1 MNIRHLV
8 AVLVLAAACTER
20 EAQPA
25 DDMTSMTPEEH
36 ARMQAG
42 GTQGEVD
49 STGAMVRQDVHL
61 TADQERSLGVTYTT
75 VRRETLTR
83 TIRTVGQVVAPEPNI
98 ADVTPKIEGFIETM
112 YVNSTGQ
119 SVRQGEPLLTLYSP
133 ALVAAQEELLT
144 AKRLTDAVD
153 RSAGEAWRSAQNMLE
168 AARRRL
174 AYWDISE
181 EQIAALEMT
190 GEVQKELVL
199 VSPVTGVV
207 LQRGVFPGQRVVPGQ
222 LLYRIADLT
231 TLWIEGDVFE
241 QDLEFAL
248 TGTEAHIEFTSF
260 PGEHIMGRVSFVY
273 PTMDETT
280 RTIRVRVTVAN
291 RDLRLKP
298 GMFATL
304 FIDADLGAD
313 ALTIPEEALIAT
325 GERNLVFVRDSSGML
340 QPRDVVVGHRA
351 AGRVVIL
358 SGLAEHDEIVASG
371 NFLVDAESRLGG
383 SGGMPGMQHGTA
395 GNGSVTDTAGESSH
409 D

>member
-1 MNIRHLV
+1 
-8 AVLVLAAACTER
+8 
-20 EAQPA
+20 
-25 DDMTSMTPEEH
+25 MTSMTPEEH

-42 GTQGEVD
+42 GNQGEVD
-49 STGAMVRQDVHL
+49 STGVTVRQDVHL
-61 TADQERSLGVTYTT
+61 TAEQERSLGVSYTA
-75 VRRETLTR
+75 VRRESLIR
-83 TIRTVGQVVAPEPNI
+83 TIRTVAQVIAPEPNI
-98 ADVTPKIEGFIETM
+98 ADVTPKIDGFVEAM
-112 YVNSTGQ
+112 YVNATGE
-119 SVRQGEPLLTLYSP
+119 SVRKGEPLLTLYSP

-144 AKRLTDAVD
+144 AKRLADAVD
-153 RSAGEAWRSAQNMLE
+153 RSAEEAWRNAQNLLA

-181 EQIAALEMT
+181 EQIAVLETT

-231 TLWIEGDVFE
+231 TLWIEGEVFE
-241 QDLEFAL
+241 QDLEFARM
-248 TGTEAHIEFTSF
+248 GTEAHIELTSF

-273 PTMDETT
+273 PTMDEAT

-304 FIDADLGAD
+304 FIDARLGPD

-325 GERNLVFVRDSSGML
+325 GERNLVFVRSASGML
-340 QPRDVVVGHRA
+340 EPRDVVVGHRT
-351 AGRVVIL
+351 AGRVIIL
-358 SGLAEHDEIVASG
+358 SGLTEHEEIVASG

-395 GNGSVTDTAGESSH
+395 GNGAVTDTAEGGRP
-409 D
+409 

>member
-8 AVLVLAAACTER
+8 AVLVLAAACSGR

-25 DDMTSMTPEEH
+25 DDPTSMTPEEH

-42 GTQGEVD
+42 GNQGEVD
-49 STGAMVRQDVHL
+49 STGVTVRQDVHL
-61 TADQERSLGVTYTT
+61 TAEQERSLGVSYTA
-75 VRRETLTR
+75 VRRESLIR
-83 TIRTVGQVVAPEPNI
+83 TIRTVAQVIAPEPNI
-98 ADVTPKIEGFIETM
+98 ADVTPKIDGFVETM
-112 YVNSTGQ
+112 YVNTTGE
-119 SVRQGEPLLTLYSP
+119 SVRKGEPLLTLYSP

-144 AKRLTDAVD
+144 AKRLADAVD
-153 RSAGEAWRSAQNMLE
+153 RSAEEAWRNAQNMLA

-181 EQIAALEMT
+181 EQIADLEMT

-241 QDLEFAL
+241 QDLEFARM
-248 TGTEAHIEFTSF
+248 GTEAHIELTSF

-273 PTMDETT
+273 PTMDEAT

-304 FIDADLGAD
+304 FIDARLGAD

-325 GERNLVFVRDSSGML
+325 GERNLVFVRDANGML
-340 QPRDVVVGHRA
+340 EPRDVVVGHRT
-351 AGRVVIL
+351 AGRVIVL
-358 SGLAEHDEIVASG
+358 SGLAEHEEIVASG

-395 GNGSVTDTAGESSH
+395 GNGAVTDTAEGGRP
-409 D
+409 

>member
-8 AVLVLAAACTER
+8 AVLVLAAACSGRDT
-20 EAQPA
+20 QPA

-49 STGAMVRQDVHL
+49 STGAMVRQEVHL
-61 TADQERSLGVTYTT
+61 TTEQERSLGVSFTT
-75 VRRETLTR
+75 VRRESLIR
-83 TIRTVGQVVAPEPNI
+83 TIRTVAQVIAPESNI
-98 ADVTPKIEGFIETM
+98 ADVTPKIDGFVETM
-112 YVNSTGQ
+112 YVDATGE
-119 SVRQGEPLLTLYSP
+119 SVRKGEPLLTLYSP
-133 ALVAAQEELLT
+133 SLVAAQEELLT
-144 AKRLTDAVD
+144 AKRLADAVD
-153 RSAGEAWRSAQNMLE
+153 RSAEEAWSNAQSMLA

-181 EQIAALEMT
+181 EQIAVLETT

-207 LQRGVFPGQRVVPGQ
+207 LQRGVLPGQRVLPGQ

-241 QDLEFAL
+241 QDLEFARM
-248 TGTEAHIEFTSF
+248 GTEAHIELTSF

-273 PTMDETT
+273 PTMDEAT
-280 RTIRVRVTVAN
+280 RTIRVRVNVAN
-291 RDLRLKP
+291 SDLRLKP

-304 FIDADLGAD
+304 FIDSRLGAD

-325 GERNLVFVRDSSGML
+325 GERNLVFVRDTSGML

-351 AGRVVIL
+351 AGRVIIL

-383 SGGMPGMQHGTA
+383 SGGMPGMQHGEA
-395 GNGSVTDTAGESSH
+395 GNEAETDTAEGGRP
-409 D
+409 

>member
-1 MNIRHLV
+1 MNIRYLV
-8 AVLVLAAACTER
+8 AVLGVTAACSGR

-25 DDMTSMTPEEH
+25 DDPTNMTPEEH

-49 STGAMVRQDVHL
+49 ASGEMVREDVHL
-61 TADQERSLGVTYTT
+61 TADQERSMGVSYTT
-75 VRRETLTR
+75 VRRESLIR
-83 TIRTVGQVVAPEPNI
+83 TIRTVAQVIAPEPNI
-98 ADVTPKIEGFIETM
+98 ADVTPKVAGFVETM
-112 YVNSTGQ
+112 YVNATGE
-119 SVRQGEPLLTLYSP
+119 SVGAGEPLLTLYSP
-133 ALVAAQEELLT
+133 ALVSAQEELLT
-144 AKRLTDAVD
+144 AKRLADAVD
-153 RSAGEAWRSAQNMLE
+153 RSAEEAWSNARNMLV

-190 GEVQKELVL
+190 GEVQKELTL
-199 VSPVTGVV
+199 VSPATGVV
-207 LQRGVFPGQRVVPGQ
+207 LQLGVLPGQRVLPGQ

-241 QDLEFAL
+241 QDLEFAR
-248 TGTEAHIEFTSF
+248 TGTEAHIELTSF

-273 PTMDETT
+273 PTMDEAT
-280 RTIRVRVTVAN
+280 RTIRVRVTVPN

-304 FIDADLGAD
+304 FIDAQLGAD

-325 GERNLVFVRDSSGML
+325 GERNLVFVRDSDGML
-340 QPRDVVVGHRA
+340 ASRDVVVGHRA
-351 AGRVVIL
+351 AGRVIIL

-383 SGGMPGMQHGTA
+383 SGGMPGMQHGSS
-395 GNGSVTDTAGESSH
+395 GNGTANDTAEGGRP
-409 D
+409 

>member
-8 AVLVLAAACTER
+8 AVLILAAACSGP
-20 EAQPA
+20 EAQPV

-42 GTQGEVD
+42 GNQGEVD
-49 STGAMVRQDVHL
+49 STGVTVRQDVHL
-61 TADQERSLGVTYTT
+61 TAEQERSLGVSYTA
-75 VRRETLTR
+75 VRRESLIR
-83 TIRTVGQVVAPEPNI
+83 TIRTVAQVIAPEPNI
-98 ADVTPKIEGFIETM
+98 ADVTPKIDGFVETM
-112 YVNSTGQ
+112 YVNATGEN
-119 SVRQGEPLLTLYSP
+119 VRKGEPLLTLYSP

-144 AKRLTDAVD
+144 AKRLADAVD
-153 RSAGEAWRSAQNMLE
+153 RSAEEAWRTAQNMLA

-174 AYWDISE
+174 EYWDISE
-181 EQIAALEMT
+181 EQIDVLEMT

-241 QDLEFAL
+241 QDLEFAKM
-248 TGTEAHIEFTSF
+248 GTEAHIELTSF
-260 PGEHIMGRVSFVY
+260 PGEHMMGRVSFVY
-273 PTMDETT
+273 PTMDEAT
-280 RTIRVRVTVAN
+280 RTIRVRVTVNN

-304 FIDADLGAD
+304 FIDARLGAD

-325 GERNLVFVRDSSGML
+325 GERNLVFVRSASGML
-340 QPRDVVVGHRA
+340 EPRDVVVGHRT
-351 AGRVVIL
+351 AGRVIIL
-358 SGLAEHDEIVASG
+358 SGLTEHEEIVASG

-395 GNGSVTDTAGESSH
+395 GNGAVTDTAEGGRP
-409 D
+409 

>member
-8 AVLVLAAACTER
+8 AVLMVTAACGGP

-25 DDMTSMTPEEH
+25 DDPTSMTPEEH

-49 STGAMVRQDVHL
+49 SSGAMVREDVHL
-61 TADQERSLGVTYTT
+61 TADQERSLGVSYTT
-75 VRRETLTR
+75 VRRESLIR
-83 TIRTVGQVVAPEPNI
+83 TIRTVAQVIAPEPNI
-98 ADVTPKIEGFIETM
+98 ADVTPKISGFVETM
-112 YVNSTGQ
+112 YVNATGE
-119 SVRQGEPLLTLYSP
+119 SVRKGQPLLSLYSP

-144 AKRLTDAVD
+144 AKRLADAVD
-153 RSAGEAWRSAQNMLE
+153 RSAEEAWSSARNMLV

-190 GEVQKELVL
+190 GEVQKELTL
-199 VSPVTGVV
+199 VSPATGVV
-207 LQRGVFPGQRVVPGQ
+207 LQLGVFPGQRVVPGQ

-241 QDLEFAL
+241 QDLDFAR
-248 TGTEAHIEFTSF
+248 TGTEAHIELTSF

-273 PTMDETT
+273 PTMDEAT
-280 RTIRVRVTVAN
+280 RTIRVRVTVTN

-304 FIDADLGAD
+304 FIDAELGAD

-325 GERNLVFVRDSSGML
+325 GERNLVFVHNSDGML
-340 QPRDVVVGHRA
+340 ASRDVVVGHRA
-351 AGRVVIL
+351 AGRVIIL

-383 SGGMPGMQHGTA
+383 SGGMPGMQHGSS
-395 GNGSVTDTAGESSH
+395 GNGAVNDTAEGGRP
-409 D
+409 

>member
-8 AVLVLAAACTER
+8 AVLVLAAACSGR

-25 DDMTSMTPEEH
+25 DDVTSMTPEEH

-98 ADVTPKIEGFIETM
+98 ADVTPKIDGFVETM
-112 YVNSTGQ
+112 YVNATGQ

-144 AKRLTDAVD
+144 AKRLADAVD

-260 PGEHIMGRVSFVY
+260 PGEHIMGLVSFVY

-304 FIDADLGAD
+304 FIDANLGAD

-340 QPRDVVVGHRA
+340 EPRDVVVGHRA
-351 AGRVVIL
+351 DGRVIIL

-395 GNGSVTDTAGESSH
+395 GNGSVTDTAGG
-409 D
+409 DRP

>member
-8 AVLVLAAACTER
+8 AILMLAAACSGR
-20 EAQPA
+20 ETQSA
-25 DDMTSMTPEEH
+25 DDPTSMTPEEH

-49 STGAMVRQDVHL
+49 STGAMVRQDVYL
-61 TADQERSLGVTYTT
+61 TDDQERSLGVSYAT
-75 VRRETLTR
+75 VRRESLIR
-83 TIRTVGQVVAPEPNI
+83 TIRTVAQVIAPESNVV
-98 ADVTPKIEGFIETM
+98 DVTPKVDGFVETM
-112 YVNSTGQ
+112 YVDATGE
-119 SVRQGEPLLTLYSP
+119 SVRQGQPLLTLYSP

-144 AKRLTDAVD
+144 AKRLADAVD

-174 AYWDISE
+174 VYWDITQD
-181 EQIAALEMT
+181 QITTLETT
-190 GEVQKELVL
+190 GEVQKELAL

-207 LQRGVFPGQRVVPGQ
+207 LQRGVFQGARVMPGQ

-241 QDLEFAL
+241 QDLEFARM
-248 TGTEAHIEFTSF
+248 GTEAHIELTSF

-273 PTMDETT
+273 PTMDEAT

-304 FIDADLGAD
+304 FIDAQLGAG

-325 GERNLVFVRDSSGML
+325 GERNLVFVRDTSGML
-340 QPRDVVVGHRA
+340 QPRDVVVGHRT
-351 AGRVVIL
+351 AGRVIIL
-358 SGLAEHDEIVASG
+358 SGLAEHEEIVASG

-395 GNGSVTDTAGESSH
+395 GNGAVTDTAAEAGH

>member
-8 AVLVLAAACTER
+8 AVLVLAAACSGP

-42 GTQGEVD
+42 GNQGEVD
-49 STGAMVRQDVHL
+49 STGVTVRQDVHL
-61 TADQERSLGVTYTT
+61 TADQERSLGVSYTT
-75 VRRETLTR
+75 VRRESLIR
-83 TIRTVGQVVAPEPNI
+83 TIRTVAQVIAPEPNI
-98 ADVTPKIEGFIETM
+98 ADVTPKIDGFVETM
-112 YVNSTGQ
+112 YVNATGE
-119 SVRQGEPLLTLYSP
+119 SVRKGEPLLTLYSP

-144 AKRLTDAVD
+144 AKRLADAVD
-153 RSAGEAWRSAQNMLE
+153 GSAEEAWRNAQSMLG

-181 EQIAALEMT
+181 EQIAVLETT

-241 QDLEFAL
+241 QDLEFARM
-248 TGTEAHIEFTSF
+248 GTEAHIELTSF

-273 PTMDETT
+273 PTMDEAT
-280 RTIRVRVTVAN
+280 RTIRVRITVAN

-304 FIDADLGAD
+304 FIDARLGAD

-325 GERNLVFVRDSSGML
+325 GERNLVFVRDTSGML
-340 QPRDVVVGHRA
+340 EPRDVVVGHRT
-351 AGRVVIL
+351 AGRVIVL

-395 GNGSVTDTAGESSH
+395 GNGAVTDTAEGSGP
-409 D
+409 

>member
-1 MNIRHLV
+1 
-8 AVLVLAAACTER
+8 
-20 EAQPA
+20 
-25 DDMTSMTPEEH
+25 
-36 ARMQAG
+36 
-42 GTQGEVD
+42 
-49 STGAMVRQDVHL
+49 
-61 TADQERSLGVTYTT
+61 
-75 VRRETLTR
+75 
-83 TIRTVGQVVAPEPNI
+83 
-98 ADVTPKIEGFIETM
+98 M
-112 YVNSTGQ
+112 YVNATGE
-119 SVRQGEPLLTLYSP
+119 SVRKGEPLLTLYSP

-144 AKRLTDAVD
+144 AKRLADAVD
-153 RSAGEAWRSAQNMLE
+153 RSAEEAWRNAQNLLA

-181 EQIAALEMT
+181 EQIDELEMT

-231 TLWIEGDVFE
+231 TLWIEGEVFE
-241 QDLEFAL
+241 QDLEFARM
-248 TGTEAHIEFTSF
+248 GTEAHIELTSF

-273 PTMDETT
+273 PTMDEAT

-304 FIDADLGAD
+304 FIDARLGAD

-325 GERNLVFVRDSSGML
+325 GERNLVFVQNASGML
-340 QPRDVVVGHRA
+340 EPRDVVVGHRT
-351 AGRVVIL
+351 AGRVIIL
-358 SGLAEHDEIVASG
+358 SGLAEHEEIVASG

-395 GNGSVTDTAGESSH
+395 GNGAVTDTAEGGRP
-409 D
+409 